1 MPRCCLPSPWGFCTE
16 RTFIPIILLVSAC
29 VMAICCL
36 TNTTFCLGSPKSW
49 MGTGSKTGTGIIHSE
64 EERLRSGGEW
74 DKQVVRLL
82 FRWFSE
88 TLRYLEHW
96 VWWGVLMCSI
106 AELQAKL
113 ELFIY
118 ILLCMEIVSGSQL
131 KHWFLEKSLM
141 FRPMLNLNERLK
153 ADCVTHQ
160 SPCDRTCTNLTYTFT
175 RAPKQSAV
183 RISVGL
189 LP

>member
-16 RTFIPIILLVSAC
+16 RTFIPIILLVSA
-29 VMAICCL
+29 VWWLYAVL
-36 TNTTFCLGSPKSW
+36 PT
-49 MGTGSKTGTGIIHSE
+49 
-64 EERLRSGGEW
+64 LRSVWEAPNLGWALDLKLALESSTQRKKDWG
-74 DKQVVRLL
+74 QVG
-82 FRWFSE
+82 SE
-88 TLRYLEHW
+88 TSKLSGFFSDGSQRHFRYLEHW

-160 SPCDRTCTNLTYTFT
+160 CPCDRTCTNLTYTFT